1 MVNKSMHCSAK
12 AAGNAAMRLR
22 SAAADEAKA
31 VSAAGD
37 NSPTASS
44 GAGSRGDALRGLED

>member
-1 MVNKSMHCSAK
+1 MVNKSMRCAVR
-12 AAGNAAMRLR
+12 AAESAAMRLR